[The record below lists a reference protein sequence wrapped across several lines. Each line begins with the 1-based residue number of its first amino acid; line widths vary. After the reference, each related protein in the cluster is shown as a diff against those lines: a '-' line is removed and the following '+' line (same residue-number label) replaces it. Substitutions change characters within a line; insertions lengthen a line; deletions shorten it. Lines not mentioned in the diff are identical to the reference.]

1 MTKYIKVLEQLGQ
14 TTSIQQ
20 YQSLDE
26 MIDDRRV
33 DRVEVDKMFS
43 QSSELYCI
51 HAPGDDDDGDNN

>member
-26 MIDDRRV
+26 MIDERRE